1 MALHN
6 KEKQIAELQKIKL
19 QFLEDAEKLAAAY
32 KKLYGNIDIEQP
44 MSNDEKEMK
53 RQVALLF
60 SKVQDVVR
68 EINKLKK

>member
-19 QFLEDAEKLAAAY
+19 QFLEDAEKLATAY